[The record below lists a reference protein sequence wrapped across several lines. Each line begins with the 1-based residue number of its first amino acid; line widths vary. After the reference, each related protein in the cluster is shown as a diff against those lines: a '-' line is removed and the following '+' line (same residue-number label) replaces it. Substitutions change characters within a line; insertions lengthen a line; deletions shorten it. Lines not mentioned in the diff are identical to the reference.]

1 MFLFFLG
8 RFIWNNLQ
16 AYWFDKNLYSSEYN
30 PSLDL
35 ICFLY
40 NVLYI
45 LLII

>member
-35 ICFLY
+35 ISVFFIMFYTFC
-40 NVLYI
+40 
-45 LLII
+45 